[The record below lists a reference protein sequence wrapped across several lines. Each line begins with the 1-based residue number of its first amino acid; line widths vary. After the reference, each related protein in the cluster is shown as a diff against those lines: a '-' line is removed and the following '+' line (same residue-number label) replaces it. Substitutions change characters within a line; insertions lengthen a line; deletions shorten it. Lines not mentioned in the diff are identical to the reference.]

1 MRAFACGAMLAVA
14 VVALGADEDGCVMRQ
29 GLPNACRIWRE
40 KKQEGTVLYIG
51 GGAGN
56 AKGGTRETFTGV
68 VKARFPEVR
77 GLRLFSAWNR
87 IYPDRC
93 SSVIEVFRA
102 MSSPAASSGEAGYP
116 FVALTVV
123 ELSAEDIGMPEAE
136 VLAALE
142 GMVRYL
148 RRKVPSRDILFIH
161 PADPR
166 FVADYRAGRVPDAIR
181 WHESVAEH
189 YGIPSVNLARI
200 AALKTE
206 GAGID
211 AKGLLH
217 ASAGAL
223 LAQCAA
229 QPAQPKPV
237 RYASPKPLSPSPWD
251 NPVLVN
257 YERGELDPAGWLG
270 WQLSPVDQIF
280 HVAACSTPGP
290 EMRMDFIGTAVGV
303 YGVTGPD
310 AGDLEFSL
318 DGGRWQ
324 GVSVF
329 DREAED
335 GACHLFH
342 RMLSDGLKNGKHTL
356 RLRVAEAVPQGS
368 AGRQARVGW
377 FTVNGRDA
385 SRMGTLKPI
394 EMADTLFLQMEPLG
408 YNPPKDRWG
417 LIPKTMKRL
426 REGGKLRVVMLGDSI
441 VNNIQS
447 SSFNLLVERTYPGS
461 SIEKIVSVR
470 GSTGCWYYQEPEN
483 LKRYVLRH
491 APDLLVI
498 GGISQ
503 RGDVEAIRSVI
514 SQTRAALPEVEV
526 IVLTDVFGAK
536 GTIDPYDPKT
546 AAEPDPNGTGYR
558 ERLLKMANEEKV
570 EYLNLT
576 QPWARFLAASKQPLG
591 AFMSDAVHANARG
604 CQLIGRFLELYFAP
618 DGWDARG
625 VAQAALKRPA
635 SAGP

>member
-40 KKQEGTVLYIG
+40 KKQEGTVFYIG

-68 VKARFPEVR
+68 VKATFPEVR

-335 GACHLFH
+335 GTCH
-342 RMLSDGLKNGKHTL
+342 
-356 RLRVAEAVPQGS
+356 
-368 AGRQARVGW
+368 
-377 FTVNGRDA
+377 
-385 SRMGTLKPI
+385 
-394 EMADTLFLQMEPLG
+394 LFLQMEPLG

>member
-40 KKQEGTVLYIG
+40 KKQEGTVFYIG

-68 VKARFPEVR
+68 VKATFPEVR

-335 GACHLFH
+335 GTCH
-342 RMLSDGLKNGKHTL
+342 
-356 RLRVAEAVPQGS
+356 
-368 AGRQARVGW
+368 
-377 FTVNGRDA
+377 
-385 SRMGTLKPI
+385 
-394 EMADTLFLQMEPLG
+394 LFLQMEPLG

-546 AAEPDPNGTGYR
+546 AAEPDPNGTRYR

-576 QPWARFLAASKQPLG
+576 QPWARFLAASKKPLG